1 MDDEVRIGRKGLLL
15 DLAGY
20 PIVLV
25 ACFGYLLLRI
35 DPAVI
40 YHHFT
45 ARFYLSQW
53 RGLTGALARFEFVD
67 LPRSLYGDTL
77 SGLVGRP
84 GGPVVWLSAQA
95 TECFAIGWLGALLVA
110 VSAVLLSM
118 ATGEL
123 IAAQGG
129 RRSNPAKFLP
139 VLAMLLVYNQCGNA
153 MPLTLSLT
161 VAIAAS
167 ALYGRLDKVA
177 AIPRACAFA
186 VLLGAT
192 FYLVGTACLVLV
204 LMAALFELW
213 QTRQRLLAV
222 AYLVLGGAVV
232 FYGAVWTVGHKTG
245 GWSAGPVP
253 WVTDYSDWLRLPYPS
268 LRLTVGPVA
277 YGVVA
282 FLAIMAA
289 VMRLT
294 RPRIVSRAA
303 RRRGRPGPSW
313 RDWLD
318 TSPRDRLIILLL
330 LLCIATAVL
339 LPTFD
344 LRYRA
349 TVALDYY
356 AAHGRW
362 QAVLDTARDF
372 PGDAMPTPMQHEV
385 IRALYETG
393 GLGESLFAYGIGPDA
408 LMLVAYERSRGDMSR
423 LARTYFEL
431 GRLNESEWHA
441 SNWFEVFGERPA
453 LLQLLAE
460 INLAKGRN
468 EVARMY
474 LRSLRRFASHAAWAD
489 DALRDVAQAAPLTVP
504 VRAVTP
510 GADKAIDARR
520 TPAHEARALRALLDR
535 DPTNRRAL
543 EYLMTHYLLSM
554 QTDKLVAQLHRLKGL
569 GYKEIPRHWEE
580 AVLIH
585 DLGAEE
591 PSDLGGYTIR
601 QSTRRRFEAF
611 RAAMARSR
619 AIHGSDVP
627 AVDRELWPE
636 FGDTYAYYYRW

>member
-1 MDDEVRIGRKGLLL
+1 MDDEARLGRKGLLL
-15 DLAGY
+15 DLLGY

-40 YHHFT
+40 YHRFA
-45 ARFYLSQW
+45 ARFYLPEW
-53 RGLTGALARFEFVD
+53 RALSNVLARFEFAD
-67 LPRSLYGDTL
+67 LPRSLYSDAL
-77 SGLVGRP
+77 SALAARP

-95 TECFAIGWLGALLVA
+95 TECYAIGWLGSLWIAVA
-110 VSAVLLSM
+110 AVLLSM

-123 IAAQGG
+123 IATQGG

-139 VLAMLLVYNQCGNA
+139 ALAMLLIYNQCGNA

-161 VAIAAS
+161 VAIAAA
-167 ALYGRLDKVA
+167 ALYGRLGNVA
-177 AIPRACAFA
+177 TAPRACAFV

-192 FYLVGTACLVLV
+192 FYLAGAACLVLV
-204 LMAALFELW
+204 LVAALFELW
-213 QTRQRLLAV
+213 QTRQRLFAV
-222 AYLVLGGAVV
+222 ACLVLGGAVV
-232 FYGAVWTVGHKTG
+232 FYGGLWTVGHETN
-245 GWSAGPVP
+245 GWSAHL
-253 WVTDYSDWLRLPYPS
+253 LRLPYPP

-282 FLAIMAA
+282 FLVVIA
-289 VMRLT
+289 VAMRLV
-294 RPRIVSRAA
+294 RPRVVSRAE
-303 RRRGRPGPSW
+303 RRRGQADQSW
-313 RDWLD
+313 RHWLD
-318 TSPRDRLIILLL
+318 TSPRDRLVILLL

-344 LRYRA
+344 SRYHA
-349 TVALDYY
+349 IMALDYRGTR
-356 AAHGRW
+356 GRW

-372 PGDAMPTPMQHEV
+372 PGGVMPTPMQHEV

-393 GLGESLFAYGIGPDA
+393 GLGESLFAYAIGPDA
-408 LMLVAYERSRGDMSR
+408 LMMLGYERSRGDMSR

-441 SNWFEVFGERPA
+441 SNWFEVFGERPV

-474 LRSLRRFASHAAWAD
+474 LRALRRFTSHAAWAEA
-489 DALRDVAQAAPLTVP
+489 ALRDIEQAAPLAAP
-504 VRAVTP
+504 VRAGGQQAVP
-510 GADKAIDARR
+510 VADSVIDTRR
-520 TPAHEARALRALLDR
+520 TSAYEERALLALLDR
-535 DPTNRRAL
+535 DPTNRRAM

-554 QTDKLVAQLHRLKGL
+554 QTGKLVAQLHRLKGL
-569 GYKEIPRHWEE
+569 GYSHIPRHWEE

-585 DLGAEE
+585 DAGADTA
-591 PSDLGGYTIR
+591 SDLGGYTIR
-601 QSTRRRFEAF
+601 QRTRRRYEAF
-611 RAAMARSR
+611 RAAMSRSR
-619 AIHGSDVP
+619 AAHHRDEL
-627 AVDRELWPE
+627 AVGRELWPE